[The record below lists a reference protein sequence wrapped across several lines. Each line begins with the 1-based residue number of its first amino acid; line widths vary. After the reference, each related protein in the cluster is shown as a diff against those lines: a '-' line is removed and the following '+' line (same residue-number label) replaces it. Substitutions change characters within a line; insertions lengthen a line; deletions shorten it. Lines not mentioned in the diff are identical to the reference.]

1 MDLNE
6 VEILYD
12 EDVLKDKVRELGKRI
27 SADYRGKDLLVLG
40 ILKGAFVF
48 MADLVREIDIPL
60 ELDFMDVSSYGDK
73 TVSSG
78 DVRIIKDLD
87 YSIRDKD
94 VLIIEDIIDTGLTL
108 KYIVDILKQRGTS
121 SIKICAL
128 LDKTSRRQVE
138 IYPEYIG
145 FTIPDE
151 FIVGYGLDYRE
162 NYRHYPAVCILK
174 PSVYKK

>member
-1 MDLNE
+1 LNLNE

-12 EDVLKDKVRELGKRI
+12 QDLIKDKVRELGKRI
-27 SADYRGKDLLVLG
+27 SADYQGKDLLVLG

-60 ELDFMDVSSYGDK
+60 ELDFMDVSSYGDS

-78 DVRIIKDLD
+78 DVRIVKDLD

-94 VLIIEDIIDTGLTL
+94 VLIVEDIIDTGLTL
-108 KYIVDILKQRGTS
+108 KYIVDILQQRGTS

-128 LDKTSRRQVE
+128 LDKISRRKAE

-145 FTIPDE
+145 FTIPD
-151 FIVGYGLDYRE
+151 
-162 NYRHYPAVCILK
+162 
-174 PSVYKK
+174 

>member
-128 LDKTSRRQVE
+128 LDKTSRRPVE

-162 NYRHYPAVCILK
+162 NYR
-174 PSVYKK
+174 